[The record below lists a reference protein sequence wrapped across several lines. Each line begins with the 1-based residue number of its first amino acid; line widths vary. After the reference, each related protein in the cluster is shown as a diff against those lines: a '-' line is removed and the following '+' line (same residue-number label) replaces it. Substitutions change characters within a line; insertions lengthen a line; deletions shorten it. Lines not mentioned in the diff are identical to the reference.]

1 MVAFGLGMAWEAFRH
16 LGLHG
21 IAWDRFRH
29 FPWPWNALRV
39 LGSIPSTLASSFHP
53 SEYDKTYV
61 MMYLHI
67 IQDSYILRPY
77 MNLVEEAIAPHVR
90 ISGAEVSMS
99 EEKEENCMHL

>member
-1 MVAFGLGMAWEAFRH
+1 
-16 LGLHG
+16 
-21 IAWDRFRH
+21 
-29 FPWPWNALRV
+29 
-39 LGSIPSTLASSFHP
+39 
-53 SEYDKTYV
+53 